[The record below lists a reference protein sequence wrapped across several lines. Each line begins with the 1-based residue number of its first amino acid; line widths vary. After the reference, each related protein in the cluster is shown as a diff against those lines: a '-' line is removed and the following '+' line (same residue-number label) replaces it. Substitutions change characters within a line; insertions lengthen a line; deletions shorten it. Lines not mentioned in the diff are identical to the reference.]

1 MFFHVLVVVF
11 ESWGVLKCFF
21 SKKQKRDSEISRYL
35 VLVIFKGSIKVQWPK
50 RNTRIS
56 IYTCFLK
63 MSSCSP
69 HQYFDFDLP
78 LLILFWSFILVYHFH
93 LFSEITM
100 AESNCK
106 CRCRERHKQED
117 DEIFARMASYQA
129 WYQCNKIRRM
139 MLTIMVCYM
148 VATFI
153 ALTTFSLLDH
163 V

>member
-1 MFFHVLVVVF
+1 M
-11 ESWGVLKCFF
+11 
-21 SKKQKRDSEISRYL
+21 
-35 VLVIFKGSIKVQWPK
+35 QWPK

-69 HQYFDFDLP
+69 HHYFHLP
-78 LLILFWSFILVYHFH
+78 LLLLILFWSFILVHTIFTF
-93 LFSEITM
+93 FSEKITM

-106 CRCRERHKQED
+106 RRHRERHKQED

-129 WYQCNKIRRM
+129 WYQCHKIRRM
-139 MLTIMVCYM
+139 MLTIMLCYM

-153 ALTTFSLLDH
+153 ALTDGNVEPSILPSAWWSFQLQCLAH
-163 V
+163 FIIIF